1 MSQFEKVHIKSLA
14 RPKLLKLMRGGAV
27 RVSRPES
34 AMEAMELFILPQ
46 HTKSIMGKFGKGQAH
61 TLKMTAN
68 EIHRNSMEGGS
79 LFETAKK
86 YGKRALK
93 YSAPVLKQAA
103 RAGIAAGSAA
113 LAAGSVVAIQPE
125 LLPFIPVG
133 AAALGAMSDKT
144 FDNLANMELEDDAD
158 FSPEMQAYGNMARDY
173 ATNYATDYIQQ
184 HPSYQENLEQVSS
197 FQPVLQQSRAPSYV
211 KYAQQNPYSQLG
223 NSGVRE
229 LAQYG
234 NLGANIQQTQ
244 NQARAAVQRQS
255 VPSRAKSQQL
265 KQTQAGRQSVNRKS
279 AGRQRGR
286 GMFAGGGL
294 YAGRGLY
301 AGDMRG
307 RGVEK
312 ATVRVGGNLIT
323 PFGGMHPAILSQPSA
338 VNFASRNF
346 MSPAM
351 AAMVQ

>member
-1 MSQFEKVHIKSLA
+1 MTEMEKVHIKGLS

-61 TLKMTAN
+61 TLKMTAD
-68 EIHRNSMEGGS
+68 EIQRNSMEGGS

-93 YSAPVLKQAA
+93 YAAPVLKQAA
-103 RAGIAAGSAA
+103 RAGIAAGSTA
-113 LAAGSVVAIQPE
+113 LGAVQPE
-125 LLPFIPVG
+125 LIPFIPAG
-133 AAALGAMSDKT
+133 GLALAGMSDRAFDALG
-144 FDNLANMELEDDAD
+144 NMELEDDAD
-158 FSPEMQAYGNMARDY
+158 FSPEMQQYGNMAR
-173 ATNYATDYIQQ
+173 NYATDYIQQ
-184 HPSYQENLEQVSS
+184 SPSYQKSLQQVSS
-197 FQPVLQQSRAPSYV
+197 FQPVLQQSKAPSLMR
-211 KYAQQNPYSQLG
+211 YAQENPYSSIG
-223 NSGVRE
+223 NTGMRE

-255 VPSRAKSQQL
+255 VPSRGKSEQL
-265 KQTQAGRQSVNRKS
+265 KQSQAGRQSVSRKS
-279 AGRQRGR
+279 AGRQRGK
-286 GMFAGGGL
+286 GMFAGSGL
-294 YAGRGLY
+294 YAGEGLY

-307 RGVEK
+307 RGMEK
-312 ATVRVGGNLIT
+312 ATVRVGGNLIS
-323 PFGGMHPAILSQPSA
+323 PFGGMHPAVMSQSTA